1 MEAAIH
7 TSSERYLDA
16 LKTQAT
22 LAKQP

>member
-16 LKTQAT
+16 VKAQVT